1 MPVIKKMSASMMNPN
16 CEAST
21 NGFWRMSEK
30 KNIHRIQ
37 NRVNQEKEQPCE
49 KFSFYSLAHGPT
61 EMH

>member
-1 MPVIKKMSASMMNPN
+1 MNPN

>member
-1 MPVIKKMSASMMNPN
+1 MNPN

-49 KFSFYSLAHGPT
+49 KFSFYSLAHASNRNALKT
-61 EMH
+61 VNS